1 MNEEPKKWKIHH
13 EFIQRFPSK
22 PMDEVS
28 WINSLTDTHYM
39 MIAMDLL
46 ELNVEDSKNG
56 DAKQMLA
63 AIGIKT

>member
-1 MNEEPKKWKIHH
+1 MNKDPKKWNIHH
-13 EFIQRFPSK
+13 KFTQKFPGQ
-22 PMDEVS
+22 PLDEVS